1 MLHVKYASIEKKE
14 QFSHKY
20 LKMECALF
28 MGSLFLNLIRERLLE
43 YFLRNRYKR
52 FKVGDKVPARF
63 YDLSMKRGSHS
74 FKNLSLK
81 HFCLIRIS
89 PKGILDTDWR
99 V

>member
-63 YDLSMKRGSHS
+63 YDLSMREGLT
-74 FKNLSLK
+74 FLQELEPEA
-81 HFCLIRIS
+81 FL
-89 PKGILDTDWR
+89 PD
-99 V
+99 